1 VRNHRQLESRIHAR
15 LAAFK
20 LQAPLGDSQVVASA
34 TPHVG
39 DAAVVKAGTRE
50 IHLSGTEGG
59 PSMLKV
65 LVPVDGSPNA
75 LRAVRHAIDE
85 YRRHHELELHLL
97 NVQTRLS
104 RQIGRFINA
113 DRRDQ
118 YYREQADLAVQPAQA
133 ALDAAKVPYQ
143 THRVIGQDRARSIV
157 ETAQQ
162 LACHHLVMG
171 TARKNSLTRMVEDS
185 VTSRVLELTTVPVE
199 VISGGAVS
207 KIERIGLMAFV
218 ALGIAI
224 VVLAVY

>member
-1 VRNHRQLESRIHAR
+1 MSSVQIGAYATSGHAKLSVEQFLETRG
-15 LAAFK
+15 L
-20 LQAPLGDSQVVASA
+20 LQAN
-34 TPHVG
+34 
-39 DAAVVKAGTRE
+39 
-50 IHLSGTEGG
+50 SGGGKSYALRRIIEVLCGRVQQIIIDTEGEFA
-59 PSMLKV
+59 S
-65 LVPVDGSPNA
+65 
-75 LRAVRHAIDE
+75 LRAA
-85 YRRHHELELHLL
+85 LA
-97 NVQTRLS
+97 S
-104 RQIGRFINA
+104 S
-113 DRRDQ
+113 
-118 YYREQADLAVQPAQA
+118 REQADLAVQPAQA